1 MCHPLGPSGRAP
13 LLTFARFAWFAGQTA
28 LNIAI
33 ERRQGDITA
42 LLIHAGAD
50 VNAHAKGVFFN
61 PKYQHEGFY
70 FGGCCLR
77 PGWGLGSVRGEERGA
92 GLLCLGRRGQE
103 GAGDPTASLCR
114 LHCVRGPG
122 GQNQGQGQ
130 GGGRGRSILN
140 RVARRDQRGRG
151 QGRGGEGGGMEEPA
165 FLECHLGVLEGP

>member
-1 MCHPLGPSGRAP
+1 MKLGFLVEGRHRPDRRLVWVHGFLKDPCRIRRPERVCHPLGPSGRAP

-77 PGWGLGSVRGEERGA
+77 PGWGLGSVRGEERGT
-92 GLLCLGRRGQE
+92 GLLCLGRRGQ
-103 GAGDPTASLCR
+103 AGSWRPYCQSLPAPLCPR
-114 LHCVRGPG
+114 PWRTEPGPGPG
-122 GQNQGQGQ
+122 G
-130 GGGRGRSILN
+130 R
-140 RVARRDQRGRG
+140 
-151 QGRGGEGGGMEEPA
+151 
-165 FLECHLGVLEGP
+165 

>member
-92 GLLCLGRRGQE
+92 GLLCLGRREARTGRE
-103 GAGDPTASLCR
+103 LETLLPVSAGSIVSEALEDRTRARARGAVGADP
-114 LHCVRGPG
+114 
-122 GQNQGQGQ
+122 
-130 GGGRGRSILN
+130 
-140 RVARRDQRGRG
+140 
-151 QGRGGEGGGMEEPA
+151 
-165 FLECHLGVLEGP
+165 F